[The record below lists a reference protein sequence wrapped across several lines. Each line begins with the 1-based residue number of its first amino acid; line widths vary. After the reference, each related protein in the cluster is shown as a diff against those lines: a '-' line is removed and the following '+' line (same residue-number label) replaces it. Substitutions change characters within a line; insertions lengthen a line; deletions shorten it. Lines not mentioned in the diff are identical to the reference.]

1 MKQKELMEKCLC
13 EIEVKEMEKK
23 RKRTAT
29 KKNGVNDDGDAAPYG
44 GE

>member
-1 MKQKELMEKCLC
+1 MKLTNLSQGNG
-13 EIEVKEMEKK
+13 KK

-44 GE
+44 EE